1 MSLEAKMLENI
12 VRGLEHHDKT
22 CPMPPRAVLL
32 NPGNHELF
40 GWDEI
45 NGVPVEPSDSVA
57 PERFRIDCSGSA
69 NGIEDA
75 LEEFM
80 IQPVELPVE
89 SPGQPVPAITPARTP
104 FGPFEDDV
112 LDDQPLDPYR
122 W

>member
-1 MSLEAKMLENI
+1 MLENI
-12 VRGLEHHDKT
+12 VKGLAHHDAT

-45 NGVPVEPSDSVA
+45 KGIPVEPSDSVA

-69 NGIEDA
+69 FGVEDA
-75 LEEFM
+75 VEEFV

-89 SPGQPVPAITPARTP
+89 SPLEPVPAITPARTP
-104 FGPFEDDV
+104 FDPGQRPFEDERF
-112 LDDQPLDPYR
+112 DDAPVDPYR